1 MSVTV
6 DQLKKR
12 APLVLALLLLAYIF
26 NYLDRQI
33 LGILAG
39 SIIADLHLTDTQFGV
54 LSGPPFALLYSI
66 LGVPFALLADKTSR
80 SRVIAA
86 ALTMWSAFTGL
97 CGIATSFW
105 QLFIFRM
112 GVGIGEAGGV
122 APSYALIAD
131 YFEPRRR
138 ARALAIFSLGV
149 PIGLAMGTL
158 IGAYI
163 AHAISWRAAF
173 YVMGVA
179 GVLLAPVLLYFVRD
193 LPRQPGAS
201 PAPIGQVFPIL
212 ARKPVFWL
220 MAFAAGSSSLC
231 GYGLAVWTPTVLER
245 SFGMGL
251 LARGQFLA
259 SIVLIGGCTGVFAG
273 GWLADRLGHLDRGW
287 YARLPAIAWLI
298 TAPTFAAGL
307 LAPNLWLA
315 WPLLLIPNALN
326 ILWLGPVI
334 TAVQHLVPRPM
345 RATASASFLLINN
358 LIGLGVGPFLIGGLS
373 DALKKS
379 YGIEAL
385 RYAAVACT
393 SFYILAGL
401 LMLLCVSRLRH
412 TWVEDDV
419 ADA

>member
-105 QLFIFRM
+105 QLFVFRM

-287 YARLPAIAWLI
+287 YARLPAIAWLV

-307 LAPNLWLA
+307 LAPNLWIA

-412 TWVEDDV
+412 SWVEDDV